1 MRYRLFY
8 EHRTIGDI
16 LMLVYE
22 PRLVPDRV
30 EEGREAALLYR
41 GDALVGVN
49 FLNVSRAIRLR
60 AHGMIATP
68 GEELLHVV
76 NALLEENGIAPL
88 PPTTDTGFHV
98 LSVKKVEEHP
108 LDERLFI
115 LTLSDGT
122 KEIPTVSG
130 LSPFREG
137 DKVVCALPGTILRD
151 GTLFE
156 AGKDHGIPVEAKVLS
171 PRDLAL
177 GEEEGIPFRPEG
189 YEDGEDFYL
198 PKEGK

>member
-8 EHRTIGDI
+8 DHRTMGDI
-16 LMLVYE
+16 LILVYE
-22 PRLVPDRV
+22 PGLVPDKV
-30 EEGREAALLYR
+30 IQGREAAFLYR
-41 GDALVGVN
+41 GDALIGVN
-49 FLNVSRAIRLR
+49 FLNVSRIIRLR

-76 NALLEENGIAPL
+76 NALLEERGVAPL
-88 PPTTDTGFHV
+88 PPTVDTGFHV

-108 LDERLFI
+108 LDERLSI
-115 LTLSDGT
+115 LTLFDGK

-130 LSPFREG
+130 LSPFQEG
-137 DKVVCALPGTILRD
+137 DRLVAALPGTILRD

-156 AGKDHGIPVEAKVLS
+156 SAKDHGIPVEAKVLS

-177 GEEEGIPFRPEG
+177 GEEDGTPFHPEG

-198 PKEGK
+198 PKEDK